1 MNSIRASYGRI
12 ANLVEAFFHNICLK
26 MLTKT
31 FETWKTKYKNSN
43 NGICVCVIKWQ
54 QSDHRRIRSSKT
66 KSFIQRIKTFI
77 DFIDC
82 E

>member
-31 FETWKTKYKNSN
+31 FETWKTKYKNLN
-43 NGICVCVIKWQ
+43 NSICVCVIKWQ
-54 QSDHRRIRSSKT
+54 QNDWIRSAKA